1 MKRKKFDE
9 ITNKVKKSM
18 KGQKWGKAKKL
29 ETMLER
35 IELCR
40 QIKEGVGNGNYKD

>member
-1 MKRKKFDE
+1 MKREKFDE

-18 KGQKWGKAKKL
+18 KGQKWGKVKKL
-29 ETMLER
+29 EAMLER

-40 QIKEGVGNGNYKD
+40 QIKEGVGNGDHKN